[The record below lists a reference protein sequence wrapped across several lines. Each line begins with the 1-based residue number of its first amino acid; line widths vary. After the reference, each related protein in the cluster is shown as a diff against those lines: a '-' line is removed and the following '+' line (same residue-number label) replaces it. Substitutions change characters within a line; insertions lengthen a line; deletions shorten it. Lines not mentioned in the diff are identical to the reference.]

1 MKSFTE
7 NLKNLIL
14 QSEKLQTNIC
24 KEMNISK
31 QKLTNWKSGYTE
43 PNLNDL
49 TMLANYFDV
58 TVDFLIGRTDDFGV
72 NTAAPMS
79 DGLTSEERELL
90 SLFRELSPYL
100 KGMTLNAVRSW
111 AKSDSD
117 GARKKV

>member
-79 DGLTSEERELL
+79 DGLSSEERKLIAIYK
-90 SLFRELSPYL
+90 SLSPD
-100 KGMTLNAVRSW
+100 MRETLWSLLATW
-111 AKSDSD
+111 TPDAQFKSV
-117 GARKKV
+117 KN